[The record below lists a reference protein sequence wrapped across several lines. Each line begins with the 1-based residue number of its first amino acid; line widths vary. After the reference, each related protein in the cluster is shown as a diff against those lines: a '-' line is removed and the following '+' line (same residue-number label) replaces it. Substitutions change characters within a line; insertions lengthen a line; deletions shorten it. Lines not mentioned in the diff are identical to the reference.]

1 MRQSPHSKRP
11 RGGRSPGRRGNAHG
25 GNRSFESNGPNV
37 KIRGNA
43 AQLFERYQ
51 ALARDANLSGD
62 RVASENYLQHAE
74 HYYRLL
80 NAANSV
86 PRAQGGGNGQAR
98 PSEAVGAPQPQT
110 QPQPQPQPQVEVAPA
125 EQPQPQPEPRPEP
138 PPEAQPKSQPKSQAV
153 PAKQPRPRP
162 KPRPEPEV
170 AAAGPDGADPDGAD
184 PESAA

>member
-43 AQLFERYQ
+43 AQLFEKYQ
-51 ALARDANLSGD
+51 ALARDANLNGD

-80 NAANSV
+80 NAANSA

-98 PSEAVGAPQPQT
+98 PGDEGVVA
-110 QPQPQPQPQVEVAPA
+110 PQPQPQAMPA
-125 EQPQPQPEPRPEP
+125 EQPQPRPEPQAVPAEQPQPRPEP
-138 PPEAQPKSQPKSQAV
+138 QAV
-153 PAKQPRPRP
+153 PAV
-162 KPRPEPEV
+162 KPQSRPEPEPEPEREV
-170 AAAGPDGADPDGAD
+170 AAADSDGAD
-184 PESAA
+184 PERAA

>member
-43 AQLFERYQ
+43 AQLFEKYQ
-51 ALARDANLSGD
+51 ALARDANLNGD

-86 PRAQGGGNGQAR
+86 PRVPGGGNGQAR
-98 PSEAVGAPQPQT
+98 PGEAVGAPQPQP
-110 QPQPQPQPQVEVAPA
+110 QPPPQPQPQPQAQPQAQPQVEDAPA
-125 EQPQPQPEPRPEP
+125 
-138 PPEAQPKSQPKSQAV
+138 AQP
-153 PAKQPRPRP
+153 
-162 KPRPEPEV
+162 
-170 AAAGPDGADPDGAD
+170 
-184 PESAA
+184 

>member
-1 MRQSPHSKRP
+1 MRQTPHSKRP

-43 AQLFERYQ
+43 AQLFEKYQ

-62 RVASENYLQHAE
+62 RIASENYLQHAE

-86 PRAQGGGNGQAR
+86 PRVQGGGNGQAR
-98 PSEAVGAPQPQT
+98 PGEAVVAT
-110 QPQPQPQPQVEVAPA
+110 QPQPQPQPQSQPQPQPEVAVVPA
-125 EQPQPQPEPRPEP
+125 EQPQPRPEPQPKAQAAPAKQRRPRPE
-138 PPEAQPKSQPKSQAV
+138 
-153 PAKQPRPRP
+153 
-162 KPRPEPEV
+162 PEPEV
-170 AAAGPDGADPDGAD
+170 AAADPDGAD
-184 PESAA
+184 PERVA